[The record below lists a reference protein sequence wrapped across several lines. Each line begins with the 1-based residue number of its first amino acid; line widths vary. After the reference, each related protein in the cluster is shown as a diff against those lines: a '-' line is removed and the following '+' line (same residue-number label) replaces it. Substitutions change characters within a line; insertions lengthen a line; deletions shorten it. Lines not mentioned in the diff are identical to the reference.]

1 MNDENIQDIDLENND
16 VTETV
21 DTTTVDET
29 ELATQELEDLR
40 AFKAD
45 IEKKNAI
52 ARRLAKKAPTNT
64 NKPNLIDED
73 LAKDIAEFK
82 FDRKVSR
89 FADEN
94 GISRLQAERLFNLKP
109 NATADDLKDEFIKA
123 GLEAVSK
130 QNRVVANTPR
140 GRNSV
145 SSTPAKT
152 LSEMTQTEKEAWY
165 QSR

>member
-1 MNDENIQDIDLENND
+1 MDENIQDIDLVNND
-16 VTETV
+16 VTETI

-52 ARRLAKKAPTNT
+52 ARRLAKKAPTTT
-64 NKPNLIDED
+64 NKPNLNDQE

-89 FADEN
+89 FAEDN
-94 GISRLQAERLFNLKP
+94 GLTKLQAERVLAYNP
-109 NATADDLKDEFIKA
+109 NATAEDLKDEFIKA
-123 GLEAVSK
+123 GVEALARNQK
-130 QNRVVANTPR
+130 LVANTPR

-145 SSTPAKT
+145 SSAPAKS
-152 LSEMTQTEKEAWY
+152 LSEMTPTEKQAWY
-165 QSR
+165 SSK